1 MSVPIAKAQQNRRVS
16 FYDLTLKYVVFLL
29 FALMVLI
36 YTLLSPSF
44 LSGSNL
50 LLILGQ
56 ASMLG
61 IASYGMTIV
70 MMTKGID
77 LSIGSLAGLA
87 ALVGVG
93 LMVHSGTP
101 VLLGI
106 LLGVAVAAC
115 MGMFSGLL
123 VSRAGVAPFVVT
135 LSTMFLAQGF
145 QYMVSDGGQSIGYGF
160 PLAYLKLGSD
170 ITPIILFLI
179 ITGILYFVTEFTV
192 LGRNLKA
199 TGANPSAAEL
209 SGVNVRNYITVAYAL
224 SAALAAIAGF
234 TLGARQGYVEVA
246 LGDSFLMDAL
256 ITTLLGQVAFG
267 GRPLILGTAFG
278 VIFLCSF
285 ETGISM
291 MGAPVTTL
299 NILKGFLLLLT
310 LLLSSLQS
318 ARAK

>member
-106 LLGVAVAAC
+106 
-115 MGMFSGLL
+115 
-123 VSRAGVAPFVVT
+123 
-135 LSTMFLAQGF
+135 
-145 QYMVSDGGQSIGYGF
+145 
-160 PLAYLKLGSD
+160 
-170 ITPIILFLI
+170 
-179 ITGILYFVTEFTV
+179 
-192 LGRNLKA
+192 
-199 TGANPSAAEL
+199 
-209 SGVNVRNYITVAYAL
+209 
-224 SAALAAIAGF
+224 
-234 TLGARQGYVEVA
+234 
-246 LGDSFLMDAL
+246 
-256 ITTLLGQVAFG
+256 
-267 GRPLILGTAFG
+267 
-278 VIFLCSF
+278 
-285 ETGISM
+285 
-291 MGAPVTTL
+291 
-299 NILKGFLLLLT
+299 
-310 LLLSSLQS
+310 
-318 ARAK
+318 